1 MVNQITMKTN
11 YQLIIL
17 GSKIDLIKKIIDV
30 FNLRISEMGINYNSI
45 SIINNTNFDKLYKG
59 NAPSF
64 CLYFGDNN
72 GEYQD
77 TDFLKI
83 ILKDATLILP
93 IVSDLKQF
101 DKQIPEILRGIN
113 GFELSPNL
121 GIEKLISSILEGL
134 SLLRLSRRIF
144 ISYKRDE
151 SSLVAIQLFEK
162 LERAGFDVFLDTHSI
177 RPGELF
183 QDELWHRMADT
194 DVIVLLNTP
203 GFLNSN
209 WTTQELA
216 KANSMSIGILQL
228 IWPEHKLERE
238 AELSLPFQLETS
250 DFGNNTYENLQSYL
264 TDSACDKIIEL
275 TESLRARSL
284 ASRQDNIVSEFMS
297 SADKMGHK
305 VDLQSEKFMTLKNSK
320 NKEVVVI
327 PTVGVPQA
335 FTYNQSEELI
345 FQIKT
350 KEVTNAY
357 ILYDHRNIREK
368 WITHLSWLDN
378 YLPIKTIKITEAEE
392 WLQKI

>member
-1 MVNQITMKTN
+1 MKTN

-17 GSKIDLIKKIIDV
+17 GSKRDLIKEILDV
-30 FNLRISEMGINYNSI
+30 FYQRISEMGINRSSI
-45 SIINNTNFDKLYKG
+45 SIVDNKNFKRLYKA

-64 CLYFGDNN
+64 CLYFGSEDS
-72 GEYQD
+72 EKQD
-77 TDFLKI
+77 TDLVE
-83 ILKDATLILP
+83 ILLNDATLTLP
-93 IVSDLKQF
+93 IVTDFKKF
-101 DKQIPEILRGIN
+101 NNQIPEILKSIN
-113 GFELSPNL
+113 GFELSTNL
-121 GIEKLISSILEGL
+121 EIEKLVSCILEGL

-162 LERAGFDVFLDTHSI
+162 LEKAGFDVFLDTHSI
-177 RPGELF
+177 RPGESF

-194 DVIVLLNTP
+194 DVIVMLNTP

-228 IWPEHKLERE
+228 IWPEHKLERD
-238 AELSLPFQLETS
+238 AELSLPFQLEIS
-250 DFGNNTYENLQSYL
+250 DFGNNIYNNSQSYL
-264 TDSACDKIIEL
+264 NTSTCHKIIAL

-284 ASRQDNIVSEFMS
+284 ASRQDNIVSEFIS
-297 SADKMGHK
+297 SASKIGHK
-305 VDLQSEKFMTLKNSK
+305 VSLQSEKFITLKNSK
-320 NKEVVVI
+320 DEEIVVI

-335 FTYNQSEELI
+335 FTYNQSEELVS
-345 FQIKT
+345 QIKT
-350 KEVTNAY
+350 KEVKNAY

-368 WITHLSWLDN
+368 WINHLSWLDI
-378 YLPIKTIKITEAEE
+378 YLPIKTIKIIQAEE

>member
-59 NAPSF
+59 NAHSF

-93 IVSDLKQF
+93 IVTDLKQF

-121 GIEKLISSILEGL
+121 AIEKLISSILEGL

-228 IWPEHKLERE
+228 IWPKHKLERE
-238 AELSLPFQLETS
+238 AELSLPFQLEIS
-250 DFGNNTYENLQSYL
+250 DFGNNTYENLQYYL
-264 TDSACDKIIEL
+264 TDSTCDKIIEL

-284 ASRQDNIVSEFMS
+284 ASRQDNIVSEFIS

-320 NKEVVVI
+320 NEEVVVI

-350 KEVTNAY
+350 KEVKNAY

>member
-1 MVNQITMKTN
+1 MTTK

-17 GSKIDLIKKIIDV
+17 GSKTDFIKEILDI
-30 FNLRISEMGINYNSI
+30 FYLRISEMGIDQNSI
-45 SIINNTNFDKLYKG
+45 SEINNTNFKKLYRA

-64 CLYFGDNN
+64 CLYFGNEN
-72 GEYQD
+72 GDYQNVGI
-77 TDFLKI
+77 LKI
-83 ILKDATLILP
+83 LLYDATLTLP
-93 IVSDLKQF
+93 IVTDFKHF
-101 DKQIPEILRGIN
+101 DKQIPEILRNIN
-113 GFELSPNL
+113 GFELSTNL
-121 GIEKLISSILEGL
+121 VIEKLVSCILEGL

-162 LERAGFDVFLDTHSI
+162 LEKAGFDVFLDTHSI
-177 RPGELF
+177 RPGEPF

-203 GFLNSN
+203 GFLNSS

-238 AELSLPFQLETS
+238 AELSLPIQLKNS
-250 DFGNNTYENLQSYL
+250 DFGNNIYKSSQAYL
-264 TDSACDKIIEL
+264 NDSTCDEIIAL

-284 ASRQDNIVSEFMS
+284 ASRQDNIVSEFIS
-297 SADKMGHK
+297 SAKKNGHK
-305 VDLQSEKFMTLKNSK
+305 VDLQSEKFITLRNSK
-320 NKEVVVI
+320 GEEVIII

-345 FQIKT
+345 IQIKT
-350 KEVTNAY
+350 KEVKNVY

-368 WITHLSWLDN
+368 WIKHLSWLDN
-378 YLPIKTIKITEAEE
+378 YLPIKTIKITEIEE
-392 WLQKI
+392 WLKKI